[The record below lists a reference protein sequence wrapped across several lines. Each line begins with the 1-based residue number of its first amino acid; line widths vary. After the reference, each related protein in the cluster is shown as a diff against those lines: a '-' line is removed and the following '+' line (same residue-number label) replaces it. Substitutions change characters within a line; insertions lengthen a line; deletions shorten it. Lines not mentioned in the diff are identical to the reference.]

1 MGNLKIKK
9 LGSIK
14 KAKASV
20 NKSSGNSDYTK
31 SIPAEG
37 ITVRFLEEPDQW
49 YEIQQYWDEGDERMY
64 IVTEETPQHFVK
76 DSYVRY
82 VCNVVDTNESE
93 VIALAMP
100 KTVAKSM
107 MERYEKHSTILD
119 RDYELSKS
127 GSGLK
132 TKYLVTP
139 EAPSKKNLSRYE
151 LKDIMEILEGMV
163 PGDEDADLDDDDD
176 EDERP
181 SRRKKSSASRRKKS
195 DDYEDDDDDDIDDD
209 DDDEDEDDEPPV
221 RKRRSSSRRS
231 SRVVE
236 DDDDDADDEDDEPA
250 PKRRVRKRR

>member
-1 MGNLKIKK
+1 MGNLKIKR

-20 NKSSGNSDYTK
+20 NKSSSSGDYTK
-31 SIPAEG
+31 SIPADG
-37 ITVRFLEEPDQW
+37 ITIRFLEEPDQW

-82 VCNVVDTNESE
+82 VCNVVDINENE

-100 KTVAKSM
+100 KTVAKAM
-107 MERYEKHSTILD
+107 MERHDKHHTVMD

-139 EAPSKKNLSRYE
+139 EAPSKKNLDRYE
-151 LKDIMEILEGMV
+151 LKDIMEILEGMI
-163 PGDEDADLDDDDD
+163 PGDEDADMDEDE

-181 SRRKKSSASRRKKS
+181 ARRKKSSASSRRKKS
-195 DDYEDDDDDDIDDD
+195 DDYDDDEDDDIDDED
-209 DDDEDEDDEPPV
+209 DDDEEDEPPA
-221 RKRRSSSRRS
+221 RKRRSSRRPS
-231 SRVVE
+231 V
-236 DDDDDADDEDDEPA
+236 DDEEEDEDDEPA
-250 PKRRVRKRR
+250 PVKRRVRKRR